1 MTVIR
6 NLILAI
12 AVFAAGAVMS
22 PAAMAGDPI
31 IDAGIEAG
39 TVGERIDGLL
49 GVVGSADAQTVRKV
63 QEVNNKRRALYERV
77 AQETGTTIS
86 QVARVTGEKQIAKLS
101 SGQHYM
107 DEAGNWKRK

>member
-12 AVFAAGAVMS
+12 AVFAVGAVMS

-31 IDAGIEAG
+31 IDAGIESG

-63 QEVNNKRRALYERV
+63 QEINNKRRALYEKL

-86 QVARVTGEKQIAKLS
+86 QVARVTGEKQIAKLNA
-101 SGQHYM
+101 GQYYM
-107 DEAGNWKRK
+107 DASGSWQQK